1 MAQQNLNRNEQ
12 EAFIPPYYMLIL
24 ALVGLAV
31 ALIVALTQPT
41 FTVVGWGGLGIMI
54 LSLVAWVVMA
64 PDQAKAVLTGR
75 TARYGGTSVL
85 VTVIFLIALVGI
97 YAVVRGANWRADL
110 TQADAYSLTEAA
122 RQAVS
127 GMGADP
133 KMPKVK
139 IIGFYGPDQASTR
152 DQLTLLFDDY
162 AKTSGNKISYEFI
175 NPDKNPALV
184 TQYKVTRGGQLAVV
198 PLNDKG
204 EPDVAKAQLVDVA
217 DQESLTNA
225 ILKVAAQGNFRAFF
239 LKVDGGLQL
248 TDTGANGLSQLNN
261 VLMNQYDWKTYE
273 TTLLELTSPK
283 SELKLKDTGV
293 DGDVVVIPGGTKPL
307 SDDEIK
313 ILSDYLDKGGS
324 LVIFAAPSIAQ
335 AGDATVS
342 AATSLALD
350 DKLSKLLWDK
360 FGLRFKNDLVLDQ
373 TQAFQAASIPLAT
386 DFSRTS
392 LITSRL
398 TSRDVMLFELPHSIE
413 VAPTLP
419 KDVTVDQLVKSSSAA
434 YAKTDMQ
441 AVIDGKADQADSDP
455 KGPFVLAASAENSAT
470 KARVVLFGSTT
481 IPENTWAASGTGVGN
496 FSAAALGLA
505 WGARYDSFVNTI
517 TVAPTFRVQDTPVF
531 ANNQTLQNIS
541 LLTIFVLPFGVLL
554 IGGLVWWNNRERS
567 PRS

>member
-31 ALIVALTQPT
+31 AAVVALTQPT
-41 FTVVGWGGLGIMI
+41 FNVVGWGGLGIMI
-54 LSLVAWVVMA
+54 LSLVAWVFMA
-64 PDQAKAVLTGR
+64 PDQAKAVVTGR
-75 TARYGGTSVL
+75 TARYGGTSIL
-85 VTVIFLIALVGI
+85 VTIIFLMALVGI

-110 TQADAYSLTEAA
+110 TQADAYSLTATA
-122 RQAVS
+122 RQAVTS
-127 GMGADP
+127 MAVDP

-139 IIGFYGPDQASTR
+139 ILAFYGPDQASTR

-162 AKTSGNKISYEFI
+162 VKASNNKISYEFD
-175 NPDKNPALV
+175 NPDRNPALA

-198 PLNDKG
+198 SLNDKG
-204 EPDVAKAQLVDVA
+204 EPDVAKAQLIDFT

-248 TDTGANGLSQLNN
+248 TDTGANGLSELNN
-261 VLMNQYDWKTYE
+261 TLMNRFDWKTYE
-273 TTLLELTSPK
+273 VSLLELTSPK

-307 SDDEIK
+307 SDDELK
-313 ILSDYLDKGGS
+313 VLSDYLDKGGS
-324 LVIFAAPSIAQ
+324 LVIFAAPNIAQ
-335 AGDATVS
+335 AGSSTVS
-342 AATSLALD
+342 ATSLALD
-350 DKLSKLLWDK
+350 DKLSQMLWDK
-360 FGLRFKNDLVLDQ
+360 FGMRFKSDLVLDQ
-373 TQAFQAASIPLAT
+373 TQAFQSAAIPLAS
-386 DFSRTS
+386 DFSRS
-392 LITSRL
+392 SIITSQL
-398 TSRDVMLFELPHSIE
+398 SSRDVMLFQLPHSIE

-434 YAKTDMQ
+434 YAKNDIQ
-441 AVIDGKADQADSDP
+441 SVIDGKLDQADSDP
-455 KGPFVLAASAENSAT
+455 KGPFVLAASAENATT

-496 FSAAALGLA
+496 FSAAALSLA
-505 WGARYDSFVNTI
+505 WGTHFDSFVNTI
-517 TVAPTFRVQDTPVF
+517 TVAPTFKVQDTPVF
-531 ANNQTLQNIS
+531 ANDQTIRNIT
-541 LLTIFVLPFGVLL
+541 LLTVFVLPFGVLG
-554 IGGLVWWNNRERS
+554 IGLLVWWNNRERV